1 MQIQIWNIR
10 QNFDLT
16 DQKQLPYTHLDLAIT
31 IIWDWTSLLKPQ
43 KVRKSRKFSMNSLI
57 QNFSETF

>member
-31 IIWDWTSLLKPQ
+31 NLRLS
-43 KVRKSRKFSMNSLI
+43 FSSKTT
-57 QNFSETF
+57 EG